1 MLVAAVTE
9 DAYETVRA
17 LAPVGV
23 EVRRMPSADDGV
35 EAAREVAFLV
45 PASADAWL
53 VDRLGELPSL
63 RVVQVLSAG
72 TDWIEER
79 VPEGVTLCNARGA
92 RDVSVAEWVVAALL
106 GATSGLLE
114 AGRERRWRYFRPA
127 ELAGWTVL
135 VLGSGSIGEAVRER
149 LEALGVD
156 VVGIARRERERVRP
170 VEELPDL
177 LPRADALVVLT
188 PLTPDTRGMIG
199 AGELALLRDGALLV
213 NAGRGAVVDTGA
225 LLAETASGRLRAVLD
240 VVDPE
245 PLPDDHPLWETRGVL
260 AITPHLSGDSP
271 ASEERAARLAAEQLA
286 SCARGAPLANVVR
299 DGASD

>member
-23 EVRRMPSADDGV
+23 EVRRMPSADDGI

-106 GATSGLLE
+106 GATSGLLQ

-286 SCARGAPLANVVR
+286 SFARGAPLANVVR
-299 DGASD
+299 PST